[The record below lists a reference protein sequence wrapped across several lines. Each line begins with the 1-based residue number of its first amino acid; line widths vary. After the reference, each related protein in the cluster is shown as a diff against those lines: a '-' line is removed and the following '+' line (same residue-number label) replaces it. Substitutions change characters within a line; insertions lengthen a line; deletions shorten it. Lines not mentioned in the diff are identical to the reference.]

1 MKTFGRA
8 ARFVPRFVS
17 SYAVGALLFMTTQTT
32 QPNGGDAPEAS
43 TTSSPQVALSDE
55 PELKNEGRHWC
66 LSGSL
71 DNDDEFGVTIGD
83 VSYVFPTDWLD
94 HIKKMLNALE
104 KQTLSSATPF
114 FRKREIWVGTWQ
126 RRSGR

>member
-1 MKTFGRA
+1 
-8 ARFVPRFVS
+8 
-17 SYAVGALLFMTTQTT
+17 MTTQPA

-43 TTSSPQVALSDE
+43 TTSSPQVALSGK
-55 PELKNEGRHWC
+55 PELKAEGRHWF

-71 DNDDEFGVTIGD
+71 DDPDEFGVTVGD

-94 HIKKMLNALE
+94 HIKKMLSALE
-104 KQTLSSATPF
+104 KQTLSGAATPF